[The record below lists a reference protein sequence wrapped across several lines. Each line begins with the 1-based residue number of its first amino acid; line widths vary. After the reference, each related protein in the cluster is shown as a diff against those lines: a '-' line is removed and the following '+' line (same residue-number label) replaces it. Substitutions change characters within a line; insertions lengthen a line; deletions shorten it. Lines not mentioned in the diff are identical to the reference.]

1 MVLIFQKY
9 GDTPISSR
17 LQILQISLFAKT
29 GSASIYSFSSIY
41 FIIDNGSSIGDAL
54 DCMTQGY

>member
-41 FIIDNGSSIGDAL
+41 FIIDNGSRISGAL
-54 DCMTQGY
+54 DCVIQSH